1 MNDFR
6 ILIVEDD
13 DDARQQL
20 VALFREVFP
29 NARIDAAGTV
39 EEGLKLIRDAVGRK
53 EPYDIAIL
61 DFKLPRSQGE
71 NPEVDESLCMEIRDS
86 MRKTIV
92 GHITGFPN
100 DEIVKSHVERIHPFT
115 DPRGFFIDKKGEKNW
130 TTDLLDKTTR
140 YLYTIRIEAQMEQ
153 LFGRAGTTATPAGEF
168 ARFGASGP
176 GVSLTTSIASLCSDI
191 GQSWKYLDD
200 TAKHRIATQF
210 SVNESSEPPF
220 VVLK

>member
-6 ILIVEDD
+6 FLIVEDE

-20 VALFREVFP
+20 AALFREVFP
-29 NARIDAAGTV
+29 NARIDAGGTV
-39 EEGLKLIRDAVGRK
+39 DEGLQLIRDAVERK

-71 NPEVDESLCMEIRDS
+71 NPEVDESLCIEIRDS
-86 MRKTIV
+86 MPRTLI
-92 GHITGFPN
+92 GHITGFP
-100 DEIVKSHVERIHPFT
+100 DDPTIESHVERTHPFT
-115 DPRGFFIDKKGEKNW
+115 DPRGFFIDKRDADW
-130 TTDLLDKTTR
+130 ATVLLNNTTR
-140 YLYTIRIEAQMEQ
+140 YLYTFRIEAQMEQ
-153 LFGRAGTTATPAGEF
+153 LFGRAGMAATPAGEY
-168 ARFGASGP
+168 ARFSASGP

-191 GQSWKYLDD
+191 GQCWKYLDG

-210 SVNESSEPPF
+210 SVDESSDPPF